1 MGAPYLCIEQ
11 WRGSDPRRLTR
22 QTMKLCLSTSLAPLA
37 VLLLILLSACR
48 KEPMAPPAT
57 GTPVDIP
64 ADWSAC
70 AQIPARMTVLLYTE
84 SGDLVRTVTSTHTD
98 LVRVQLPEGKYRPRL
113 ISYSPSEWK
122 SLRLTG
128 LDSWD
133 GFRVRPTRDEPSVL
147 AFAEGQ
153 PFTVIKGFPLRIRP
167 LAAREVVHNL
177 QVQVYID
184 GIRHLGSI
192 SGSLRPQDT
201 SLPEE
206 TIPLPPEAWEI
217 DGKASVNRNILDAS
231 AADAASLHLL
241 MRYPDGAVALD
252 TLLDIRG
259 GIQTLPSGHYS
270 LRIGTGEAG
279 RIRIPAPQD
288 GGSGPFAADIRE
300 WEPGEETEYLFQ

>member
-1 MGAPYLCIEQ
+1 MGAPYLCIAQ

-48 KEPMAPPAT
+48 KEPMAHPAT
-57 GTPVDIP
+57 ETPVDIP

-84 SGDLVRTVTSTHTD
+84 SGDLVRTVISTHTD
-98 LVRVQLPEGKYRPRL
+98 LVRVLLP
-113 ISYSPSEWK
+113 
-122 SLRLTG
+122 
-128 LDSWD
+128 D

-153 PFTVIKGFPLRIRP
+153 PFTVIKGFPLRIGP

-192 SGSLRPQDT
+192 SGDLIPQD
-201 SLPEE
+201 SSPEE
-206 TIPLPPEAWEI
+206 SIPLPPEAWEI
-217 DGKASVNRNILDAS
+217 DGKASVSRNILDAS

-259 GIQTLPSGHYS
+259 SIQTLPSGHYS